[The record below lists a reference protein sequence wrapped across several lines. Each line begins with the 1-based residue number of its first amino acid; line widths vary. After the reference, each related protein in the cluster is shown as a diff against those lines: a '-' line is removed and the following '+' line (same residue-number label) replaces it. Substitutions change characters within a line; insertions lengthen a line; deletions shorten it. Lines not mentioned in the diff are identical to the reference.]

1 MTASTN
7 NHIELALLIVL
18 ILMLVALRLRFGGAE
33 KVERVEE
40 EFGEVESF
48 ELESLEGTESRP
60 A

>member
-1 MTASTN
+1 
-7 NHIELALLIVL
+7 
-18 ILMLVALRLRFGGAE
+18 MLVALRLRFGGAE